1 MRSQPDGEYRKRE
14 DMKLILLPDTF
25 AVCRLSPSADIP
37 QWALQNRTLLSITYT
52 SDELS
57 LVCLE
62 EMVPSSVQYEG
73 SWRAIKVQGPLDF
86 SLTGILVA
94 LATPLAAAHIP
105 IFALSTF
112 DTDYLLLQEEHLS
125 QAKIVLTQ
133 SGHQFM

>member
-1 MRSQPDGEYRKRE
+1 
-14 DMKLILLPDTF
+14 MKLTILPDTF
-25 AVCRLSPSADIP
+25 AVCRLSPTTDIP
-37 QWALQNRTLLSITYT
+37 QWVLQNKTLLSITYT

-62 EMVPSSVQYEG
+62 AMVPDGVQYKG

-94 LATPLAAAHIP
+94 LAAPLAAVHIP

-112 DTDYLLLQEEHLS
+112 DTDYLLLQDEHLL
-125 QAKIVLTQ
+125 QAKTVLEQ
-133 SGHQFM
+133 NGHRFI

>member
-1 MRSQPDGEYRKRE
+1 
-14 DMKLILLPDTF
+14 MKLAILPDAL

-37 QWALQNRTLLSITYT
+37 QWALQNKTLLSITYT

-57 LVCLE
+57 LVCLQA
-62 EMVPSSVQYEG
+62 MVPGGVQYGG

-94 LATPLAAAHIP
+94 LAAPLAAAHIP

-112 DTDYLLLQEEHLS
+112 DTDYLLLQEEYLS
-125 QAKIVLTQ
+125 QAKTVLEQ
-133 SGHQFM
+133 NGHQFM